1 MDEPITDVPLALA
14 DALPKLWGFA
24 WRLTRDKR
32 DTEDLVQRACLR
44 AIEKQQQFQADS
56 SLLSWLFAITHSIWK
71 NELRSRQS
79 RPVQGLDVDETLSL
93 QDHTQAP
100 AEEKVLLDQVYECIE
115 ALPEDH
121 RTVMLLITV
130 EGFSY
135 KETAKILD
143 LPIGTVMSRLAR
155 ARQRIC
161 EKTI

>member
-1 MDEPITDVPLALA
+1 L
-14 DALPKLWGFA
+14 DA
-24 WRLTRDKR
+24 
-32 DTEDLVQRACLR
+32 
-44 AIEKQQQFQADS
+44 
-56 SLLSWLFAITHSIWK
+56 
-71 NELRSRQS
+71 
-79 RPVQGLDVDETLSL
+79 DETQNL